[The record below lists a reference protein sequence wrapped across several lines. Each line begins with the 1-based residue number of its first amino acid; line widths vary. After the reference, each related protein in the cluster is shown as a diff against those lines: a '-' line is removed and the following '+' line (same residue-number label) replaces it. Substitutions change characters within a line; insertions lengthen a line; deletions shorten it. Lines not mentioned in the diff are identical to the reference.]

1 MKIVVFDLD
10 ETLGYFTQV
19 GIFWDC
25 LQNFLY
31 ENENK
36 QNEKLTQNDFNE
48 MLDLFPEFIRP
59 NIMNIL
65 QYLKHKKK
73 TNCCHKLMIY
83 TNNTGSKEWANQI
96 KYYFENKINYKLI
109 DQIIAA
115 FKINGTQ
122 VEMCRTTHD
131 KSHNDLIR
139 CTKIPLD
146 AEICFVDDTFHPKM
160 ANDNIYYI
168 NLKPYYYDLSF
179 DVMIERFYK
188 SNLGIQLIK
197 SDANFEDFIDF
208 EEFMKKEI
216 KKYNYDY
223 IEKTKEEY
231 EIDKI
236 LGKHV
241 LTHLQ
246 RFFNDVKKNKSR
258 KNYMNTNMNMNAN
271 MNTNINTNSTKSK
284 KNKTR
289 KQI

>member
-10 ETLGYFTQV
+10 ETLGYFTQF

-25 LQNFLY
+25 LQNFL
-31 ENENK
+31 NENK
-36 QNEKLTQNDFNE
+36 NENEKLTQIDFNV
-48 MLDLFPEFIRP
+48 LFDLFPEFIRP
-59 NIMNIL
+59 NIINIL

-83 TNNTGSKEWANQI
+83 TNNTGSKEWTHQI
-96 KYYFENKINYKLI
+96 KSYFENKINYKLI

-188 SNLGIQLIK
+188 SNLGIQLIN
-197 SDANFEDFIDF
+197 SDANF

-246 RFFNDVKKNKSR
+246 HFFNDIKKNKSR
-258 KNYMNTNMNMNAN
+258 KNYMNTN
-271 MNTNINTNSTKSK
+271 INPNKTK